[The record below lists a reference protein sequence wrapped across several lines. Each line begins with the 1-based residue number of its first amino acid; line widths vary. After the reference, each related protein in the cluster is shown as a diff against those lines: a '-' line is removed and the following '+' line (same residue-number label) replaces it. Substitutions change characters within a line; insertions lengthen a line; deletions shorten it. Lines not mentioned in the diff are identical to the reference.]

1 MDNWYN
7 EACFYHF
14 FTFGVCNAPFYNSY
28 TLNEYRINEV
38 EKWIPHI
45 KDMKCNSVLFSPIFE
60 SKSHGYDTSD
70 YYKIDSRLG
79 DNESFK
85 NLVNVMHQ
93 NNLKVVLDGVFN
105 HCGRDFFAFQ
115 DLLKNKE
122 KSKYCSWFSNLNF
135 NNSNNLKD
143 PFTYDTWAG
152 YTELPKFNLENAEL
166 KNYLF
171 DAVKYWI
178 AYFDI
183 DGLRLDA
190 AECLDLKFIEELR
203 VFCEKEKFDFWLMG
217 EIVNKDYRDV
227 CDTNKLHS
235 ATNYEIFKGIYSSHN
250 EQNLFEIAYS
260 LDRQFNIDKGIYNYF
275 SLYNFVDNHDQDR
288 LATLVNNCYYLY
300 TIYILL
306 FTIPGIPSIYYGS
319 EWGIKGRK
327 GINLDKEIRPYID
340 INNITK
346 VEENLESVI
355 KKVSTIRNKTLA
367 LKQGSYQEVSLEYH
381 KPFIFKR
388 EIKNQIVYVIIN
400 PNENDYDININT
412 EIDTFYDELNNE
424 YYNKEDLKSLN
435 VNKYWARILVSK

>member
-85 NLVNVMHQ
+85 NLVNVMHK

-135 NNSNNLKD
+135 NNTNNLGD
-143 PFTYDTWAG
+143 SFTYDSWAG

-217 EIVNKDYRDV
+217 EIVNGDYRIY
-227 CDTNKLHS
+227 CDSNKLHS

-250 EQNLFEIAYS
+250 EQNLFEVAYS
-260 LDRQFNIDKGIYNYF
+260 LDRQFNIEKGIYNDF
-275 SLYNFVDNHDQDR
+275 LPFNFVDNHDQDR
-288 LATLVNNCYYLY
+288 LATLVNNPHYLY
-300 TIYILL
+300 TIYIML
-306 FTIPGIPSIYYGS
+306 FCIPGIPSIYYGS
-319 EWGIKGRK
+319 EWGITGNK